1 MAVATGSY
9 KRGERSEK
17 GEAGKDMERDEGYPT
32 YVQYHAGFSR
42 GPAKF
47 PELVGS
53 DKISLSAGLPCC
65 GIMWD
70 DLAGSR
76 SANQSDYVTKSYQII

>member
-53 DKISLSAGLPCC
+53 DKISLSAGLALLRYNV
-65 GIMWD
+65 GRLGGMQK
-70 DLAGSR
+70 R
-76 SANQSDYVTKSYQII
+76 